1 MDNKENKTEFQMLA
15 KTFKSLEGI
24 LAQEIINLGGKDVK
38 IERRAVSFRG
48 DKELLYKANLHLRTA
63 SRVLKPI
70 ANFKIKSTDDF
81 YDKVKSINWSE
92 LMNSNATFSIDSTV
106 YSDIF
111 THSKFITYRAK
122 DAIVDYFVERENKRP
137 NVSITNPQFV
147 YNVHIAQDE
156 VTISLDSSGESLHK
170 RGYRAKDTEAPLNEA
185 LAAGMILLTDWRGQ
199 KDFID
204 PMCGSGTLLIEAA
217 LIALNIPPGIFRGSF
232 AFEKWKDFDDD
243 LFQTLYQDDSNE
255 KDFNHKIYGYDISPS
270 AVQIAIQNVKS
281 AGLSKY
287 IEISKSSIQELNPET
302 KNATLVCNPPYGER
316 IVSDDIFKLY
326 QAMGTFIKH
335 KMTGNKAW
343 VISSNFDAMRNIG
356 LKPSQKIELMNGAL
370 DCLFCEYEVFEGKRK
385 EFVINKKQ
393 HNHSKNHRN
402 SKR

>member
-1 MDNKENKTEFQMLA
+1 
-15 KTFKSLEGI
+15 
-24 LAQEIINLGGKDVK
+24 
-38 IERRAVSFRG
+38 
-48 DKELLYKANLHLRTA
+48 
-63 SRVLKPI
+63 
-70 ANFKIKSTDDF
+70 
-81 YDKVKSINWSE
+81 
-92 LMNSNATFSIDSTV
+92 
-106 YSDIF
+106 
-111 THSKFITYRAK
+111 
-122 DAIVDYFVERENKRP
+122 
-137 NVSITNPQFV
+137 
-147 YNVHIAQDE
+147 
-156 VTISLDSSGESLHK
+156 
-170 RGYRAKDTEAPLNEA
+170 
-185 LAAGMILLTDWRGQ
+185 MILLTDWRGQ